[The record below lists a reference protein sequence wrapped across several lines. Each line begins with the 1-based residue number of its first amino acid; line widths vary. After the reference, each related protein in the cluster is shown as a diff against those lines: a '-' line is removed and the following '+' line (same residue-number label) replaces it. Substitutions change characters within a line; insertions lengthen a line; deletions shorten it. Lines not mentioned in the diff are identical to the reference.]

1 MDNESD
7 RQYLPEND
15 FSNNILIMY
24 RVFISPFID
33 GRRERGE
40 RNYHEYLPCFRNC
53 AMNCTY
59 ILLCNANKDTAV

>member
-7 RQYLPEND
+7 RQYPPEND

-24 RVFISPFID
+24 RVFISPFTD
-33 GRRERGE
+33 GRRERGK
-40 RNYHEYLPCFRNC
+40 RNYHEYLLCFRNC

-59 ILLCNANKDTAV
+59 ILLFNANKGTAV